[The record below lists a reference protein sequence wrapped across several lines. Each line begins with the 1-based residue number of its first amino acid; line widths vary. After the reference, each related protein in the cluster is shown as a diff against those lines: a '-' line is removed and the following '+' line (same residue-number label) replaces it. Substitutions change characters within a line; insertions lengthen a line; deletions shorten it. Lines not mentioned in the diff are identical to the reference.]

1 MVFCDWLSI
10 YEEHPEGGLPRINDG
25 CIWAVSPEGEILW
38 TTERKFDHVGSY
50 DTMVRIKCDG
60 YRITLDGNIGRLNR
74 ADNVFGYTVS
84 QCIGLAD
91 LLLARFGI
99 PPFTNPRFND
109 NLSRRPS
116 QRIGGATLTRVDLTS
131 NYAAGSPK
139 KAVRVLHF
147 LAGQDAGR
155 RASVKDY
162 GANGCSWNEGSKYW
176 YLKAYN
182 KAESLGDHVSDNL
195 RQFVNEAGVVRL
207 EVSLKSRYLKQKAL
221 YNIDDWA
228 KTEGELSMDNVVFN
242 RFSEVLHRGS
252 ATRSEIE
259 DIPKRLGHIAVAWRS
274 GVDVWGDSQYAHS
287 TKRRWRHDLL
297 AYGIDIKHQS
307 NVTRLPIRLEVIQLQ
322 QLQAPVWYWRDA
334 A

>member
-10 YEEHPEGGLPRINDG
+10 YEEHPSGGLPRINDG

-38 TTERKFDHVGSY
+38 TTERKFEHVGSY
-50 DTMVRIKCDG
+50 DTMIRIKCDG
-60 YRITLDGNIGRLNR
+60 YRVTLDGNVGRYNR
-74 ADNVFGYTVS
+74 SDNVFGYTVS
-84 QCIGLAD
+84 QCIGLANV
-91 LLLARFGI
+91 LLASFGI
-99 PPFTNPRFND
+99 PSFTSPQFNP
-109 NLSRRPS
+109 NLTRRPGE
-116 QRIGGATLTRVDLTS
+116 RIGGASITRVDLTC
-131 NYAAGSPK
+131 NYSAGSPK

-147 LAGQDAGR
+147 LAGQDTGR

-162 GANGCSWNEGSKYW
+162 GANGCTWNEGSKYW

-182 KAESLGDHVSDNL
+182 KAESLGEYASDQL
-195 RQFVNEAGVVRL
+195 RQLVNESGVVRL

-221 YNIDDWA
+221 YNIHDWA
-228 KTEGELSMDNVVFN
+228 MKEGNMTMDNVVFN
-242 RFSEVLHRGS
+242 RFSEVLTRGA

-274 GVDVWGDSQYAHS
+274 GVDIMGDPQYAVS

-297 AYGIDIKHQS
+297 AYGIDIKQPS
-307 NVTRLPIRLEVIQLQ
+307 KVTRLPIRLEVIQLV
-322 QLQAPVWYWRDA
+322 QLEAPAWYWNQA